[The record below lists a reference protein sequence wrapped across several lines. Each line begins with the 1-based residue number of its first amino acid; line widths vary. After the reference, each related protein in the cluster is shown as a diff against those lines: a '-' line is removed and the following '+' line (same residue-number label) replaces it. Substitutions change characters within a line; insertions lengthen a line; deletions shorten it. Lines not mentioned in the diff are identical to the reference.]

1 MLISEVRPG
10 TLGGIKRLASQL
22 RKQQGI
28 KHSDALDQA
37 ARAAGSENFR
47 HALCSLPRAE
57 NGRQKPYILLSI
69 YWSDK
74 DHGHQC
80 GRETLRIDLSQSILE
95 ICAKPLLKYV
105 RGFGN
110 LRMVAD
116 DHFVCDSIAP
126 SQAYARA
133 QLCTAARSVRF
144 IEATGLLP
152 ARNPRNLETRS
163 RSGEKLPGRDHS
175 TIWVNPSNEQT
186 FFIDEPYRSEALE
199 AERTAW
205 AVRAGWRVEKTSWP
219 GIYRPY
225 ECDLYVAVD
234 GRSRSDIDDLVS
246 KINSMPDPMTVEQ
259 WDGESAASWE
269 TFVSPLA
276 TTVQAKRRARCKGM
290 IYPEASLKTVPYNF
304 ARGTSQRRPIGELG
318 IKGHIEAGRIIKAA
332 IGSEFASAAG
342 YMRLGSLRA
351 DLEDWFCLE
360 IGPEQRQR
368 PEFFQVYYGETDE
381 DKAFRQTLR
390 TRADLIAWLLVSA
403 ELV

>member
-1 MLISEVRPG
+1 
-10 TLGGIKRLASQL
+10 
-22 RKQQGI
+22 
-28 KHSDALDQA
+28 
-37 ARAAGSENFR
+37 
-47 HALCSLPRAE
+47 
-57 NGRQKPYILLSI
+57 
-69 YWSDK
+69 
-74 DHGHQC
+74 
-80 GRETLRIDLSQSILE
+80 
-95 ICAKPLLKYV
+95 
-105 RGFGN
+105 
-110 LRMVAD
+110 MVAE

-126 SQAYARA
+126 SQDYARA
-133 QLCTAARSVRF
+133 GLCTAARSLQF

-152 ARNPRNLETRS
+152 DRNPRKLEPRS
-163 RSGEKLPGRDHS
+163 LSGEILPGRDHA
-175 TIWVNPSNEQT
+175 TFWVDPSNGQR
-186 FFIDEPYRSEALE
+186 FFIDEPYESRALE

-205 AVRAGWRVEKTSWP
+205 ADCHGWRVEKASWP

-234 GRSRSDIDDLVS
+234 GRSGSDIDSLLRSV
-246 KINSMPDPMTVEQ
+246 NSMADPSITEN
-259 WDGESAASWE
+259 WDGESTASWE
-269 TFVSPLA
+269 TFVSPMA
-276 TTVQAKRRARCKGM
+276 TTAQAKRRAKCKGM

-332 IGSEFASAAG
+332 IGSEFAPAAG

-390 TRADLIAWLLVSA
+390 TRADLIAWLQSLKGKLLEAYPDCAPLRRQLGRIEMAMSMIEKANASVPGA
-403 ELV
+403 P